1 VELSI
6 LFSTTIFYANRIK
19 QTEVKQSLR
28 LSWGVRKEEEVI
40 KIKKVAVVILAMAL
54 LMLGTLAVPMM
65 VVSSIDI
72 LLFPVNNY
80 TEQTLA
86 VTTSAG
92 QRNVT
97 YRLYRH
103 IAYVANPVDVNFE
116 SLDVGVPTKIDGQDI
131 DTTNA
136 PILLVV
142 NNPGYTA
149 SSNIATGT
157 SKLLSDT
164 NGKLALAAGY
174 VVVVPGLRG
183 WNCLSNG
190 TYYGKAPAAIVDLK
204 AVVRYIRYNKGVI
217 PGNSEWII
225 SAGIS
230 GGGALSALLGVSG
243 NSHLYDAALEQ
254 IGAANATDNIYA
266 SAPYC
271 PITDLDHADMAYEW
285 EFGTN
290 PLSGSLVNQS
300 ISQQLKNAFSIYQA
314 SLNLQGKNAYG
325 TITADNYGD
334 YLVKTYLIPS
344 ANQYLN
350 ALTNEDRV
358 TYLSQNAWITWSN
371 NSASFTFA
379 DYAAYIGRSKKLPAF
394 DAFDLSA
401 YENRLFGNST
411 TNERHFTNF
420 SLQYASGDPSA
431 EIDGEL
437 QTLVNM
443 MNPMYFIQQNNSD
456 CAQYWFI
463 RTGTKDTDGA
473 HTIFGNLATSLE
485 NKGKDVNASLYW
497 DAGHGVNQDPEAFVA
512 WVGQITNYSIIPEGL
527 TIGTMVL
534 LSTVAVIVG
543 TRYYRKRLKVKNLSQ
558 VKM

>member
-1 VELSI
+1 MK
-6 LFSTTIFYANRIK
+6 R
-19 QTEVKQSLR
+19 
-28 LSWGVRKEEEVI
+28 
-40 KIKKVAVVILAMAL
+40 VAVVILAMAL

-65 VVSSIDI
+65 PVSSEGI
-72 LLFPVNNY
+72 LQFPVNDY
-80 TEQTLA
+80 TEQTLT

-103 IAYVANPVDVNFE
+103 IAYVANPVDVNYE
-116 SLDVGVPTKIDGQDI
+116 SLDVGVPVTIDGQDI
-131 DTTNA
+131 DATNA

-149 SSNIATGT
+149 SSNNATGT

-164 NGKLALAAGY
+164 NGKLALAVGY

-183 WNCLSNG
+183 HNIVFSNG

-204 AVVRYIRYNKGVI
+204 AVVRYIRYNKGVM
-217 PGNSEWII
+217 PGNTDWII
-225 SAGIS
+225 AAGIS
-230 GGGALSALLGVSG
+230 GGGALSTLLGVSG

-290 PLSGSLVNQS
+290 PLSGNLVNQS

-314 SLNLQGKNAYG
+314 SLNLQGKNGYG

-334 YLVKTYLIPS
+334 YLLETYLIPS
-344 ANQYLN
+344 ANKYLN
-350 ALTNEDRV
+350 ALTNESRV
-358 TYLSQNAWITWSN
+358 TYLSQHAWITWSN

-379 DYAAYIGRSKKLPAF
+379 DYVAYIGRSKTLPAF
-394 DAFDLSA
+394 DRFDLSA
-401 YENRLFGNST
+401 YENSLFGNST
-411 TNERHFTNF
+411 TNTRHFTNF
-420 SLQYASGDPSA
+420 SLQYASGDPNA

-437 QTLVNM
+437 QTVVNM

-463 RTGTKDTDGA
+463 RTGTKDTDTA
-473 HTIFGNLATSLE
+473 HIIFGNLATILE

-497 DAGHGVNQDPEAFVA
+497 DGGHGVNQDPEAFVA
-512 WVGQITNYSIIPEGL
+512 WVSQITNYPIVPEEFQTVVFL
-527 TIGTMVL
+527 AIL
-534 LSTVAVIVG
+534 LMT
-543 TRYYRKRLKVKNLSQ
+543 TLSAAL
-558 VKM
+558 VSKGKHISRSD

>member
-1 VELSI
+1 M
-6 LFSTTIFYANRIK
+6 
-19 QTEVKQSLR
+19 
-28 LSWGVRKEEEVI
+28 I

-54 LMLGTLAVPMM
+54 LMLGTLAVPIMP
-65 VVSSIDI
+65 VSSEEI
-72 LLFPVNNY
+72 LQFPVNDY

-103 IAYVANPVDVNFE
+103 IAYVANPVDVDYQ
-116 SLDVGVPTKIDGQDI
+116 SLDVGVPVTIDGQVI
-131 DTTNA
+131 DATNA

-142 NNPGYTA
+142 NNGGYMA
-149 SSNIATGT
+149 SSNTATGT
-157 SKLLSDT
+157 SKLLSAA
-164 NGKLALAAGY
+164 NANLSLAAGY

-183 WNCLSNG
+183 WNLVSNG

-204 AVVRYIRYNKGVI
+204 AAVRYIRYNKGVM
-217 PGNSEWII
+217 PGNTDWII
-225 SAGIS
+225 AAGIS
-230 GGGALSALLGVSG
+230 GGGALTTLLGVSG

-271 PITDLDHADMAYEW
+271 PITDLEHADMAYEW
-285 EFGTN
+285 EFGTT
-290 PLSGSLVNQS
+290 PRSGNLVNQS

-314 SLNLQGKNAYG
+314 SLNLQGKNGYG

-334 YLVKTYLIPS
+334 YLVNTYLIPS
-344 ANQYLN
+344 ANKYLN
-350 ALTNEDRV
+350 ALTNENRA
-358 TYLSQNAWITWSN
+358 TYLSQHAWITWSN

-379 DYAAYIGRSKKLPAF
+379 DYVAYIGRSKTLPAF
-394 DAFDLSA
+394 DRFDLSA
-401 YENRLFGNST
+401 WENNLFGNST
-411 TNERHFTNF
+411 TNARHFTNF
-420 SLQYASGDPSA
+420 SLQYASGDPNA

-463 RTGTKDTDGA
+463 RTGTKDTDTA
-473 HTIFGNLATSLE
+473 HTIFGNLATILE
-485 NKGKDVNASLYW
+485 NKGKNVNASLYW
-497 DAGHGVNQDPEAFVA
+497 DGAHGVNQDPEAFVA
-512 WVGQITNYSIIPEGL
+512 WVSQITNYPIVPEGL
-527 TIGTMVL
+527 TIDVMVIV
-534 LSTVAVIVG
+534 SSIAVIVSI
-543 TRYYRKRLKVKNLSQ
+543 RYFRKRSKIENFQ
-558 VKM
+558 VKL